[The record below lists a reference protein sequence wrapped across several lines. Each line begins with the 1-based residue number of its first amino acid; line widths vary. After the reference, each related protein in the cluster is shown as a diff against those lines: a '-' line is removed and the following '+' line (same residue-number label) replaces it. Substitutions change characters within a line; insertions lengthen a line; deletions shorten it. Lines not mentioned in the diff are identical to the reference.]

1 MELHPCVSR
10 ITHTLMKKTHREDHT
25 YRNIFSPC
33 TGIMNLDVQALGF
46 TPFESG
52 CVGFDCTDDT
62 VCLPE
67 LDKFMSVDRLF

>member
-1 MELHPCVSR
+1 MYC
-10 ITHTLMKKTHREDHT
+10 
-25 YRNIFSPC
+25 NIFSPC

-52 CVGFDCTDDT
+52 YIGFGCTDDT

-67 LDKFMSVDRLF
+67 LDKFMSVDSLF